1 MSAPDKTRDALA
13 VECARI
19 ATMELDELKVKF
31 LAMRGIPLPKFMR
44 LALARKAVIH
54 AAEEK
59 ALGGLDR
66 AARKQLDQLVA
77 QIVPSGQTPPPKPN
91 RKLRSGTRLVRE
103 WQGRVHEIAVVK
115 EGYVWQGAC
124 YRSLSEI
131 AHRITGTRWNGWVF
145 FGLKKSGSKTE
156 EKSPRHRKEKG
167 DADAN
172 APEANHV

>member
-1 MSAPDKTRDALA
+1 MAVSDKTRDALA
-13 VECARI
+13 LESARI

-31 LAMRGIPLPKFMR
+31 LVLRGVPLPKFMR

-54 AAEEK
+54 ATEEK
-59 ALGGLDR
+59 ILGGLDR

-77 QIVPSGQTPPPKPN
+77 QIVPNGQAPPPKPN

-103 WQGRVHEIAVVK
+103 WQGRVHEVAVVK
-115 EGYVWQGAC
+115 EGYVWQGVC

-145 FGLKKSGSKTE
+145 FGLKKSGIKT
-156 EKSPRHRKEKG
+156 KDKFSQHRKKKG
-167 DADAN
+167 HADA
-172 APEANHV
+172 PEVNHV